1 MFSENPWISFRSM
14 KTVSNIL
21 VAEFLNDVHVTCNK
35 CSEQD
40 WTPLQKYLLK
50 GRGCV
55 ILQVLYTIGLQVNP
69 SKLLTKTYPWH
80 HFNGR

>member
-1 MFSENPWISFRSM
+1 M
-14 KTVSNIL
+14 KTWSNIL
-21 VAEFLNDVHVTCNK
+21 VAECLNDVHVTCNK

-55 ILQVLYTIGLQVNP
+55 ILQVLYTIGLKV
-69 SKLLTKTYPWH
+69 S
-80 HFNGR
+80 NGNS